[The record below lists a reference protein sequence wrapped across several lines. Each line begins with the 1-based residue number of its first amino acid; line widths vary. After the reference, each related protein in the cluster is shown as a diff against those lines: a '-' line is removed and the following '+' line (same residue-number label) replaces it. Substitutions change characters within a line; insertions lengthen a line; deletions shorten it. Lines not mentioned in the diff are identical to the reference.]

1 LKVIYSTLGK
11 KERNAELNREYRLWH
26 VRTSYLVPTP
36 SKLIISLSF
45 RKDKVNNV
53 VEYQKVL
60 KECTSNENWNISN
73 TKLQILADHS
83 FNG

>member
-1 LKVIYSTLGK
+1 M
-11 KERNAELNREYRLWH
+11 
-26 VRTSYLVPTP
+26 
-36 SKLIISLSF
+36 SLYY